1 MGNKTANFIAILV
14 IPIPELTVDLEHRL
28 KTIKKKL
35 PSINAKNIQEIDW
48 LLIG

>member
-14 IPIPELTVDLEHRL
+14 TPIPELTVDLEQRL

-35 PSINAKNIQEIDW
+35 PNIKAKNIQEIDR